1 MRLKD
6 KVAIVTGG
14 AVGIGRTLATGLAK
28 EGAHVVVADIT
39 DETAA
44 VVKAVTDLGRKCLPV
59 KVDISK
65 RAEVQKMV
73 DRAMAE
79 FGKIDIL
86 VNNAA
91 IYPFAPFLDCT
102 DEMWNQVIAVGLNGT
117 FICSQ
122 IAAREMVK
130 KKYGKII
137 NISSTQGLLGIPLTS
152 PYTAVKGAVV
162 ALTREMATELS
173 PMGINVNC
181 IAPGLTRTEH
191 AMSAM
196 PKELADYLGAV
207 SPIRRLGQP
216 DDYVGIVV
224 YLSSD
229 ESSYATGATFS
240 VDGGLGSTMLVP
252 AG

>member
-6 KVAIVTGG
+6 KVAIITGG
-14 AVGIGRTLATGLAK
+14 AMGIGRTLALGLAK
-28 EGAHVVVADIT
+28 EGANIVVADIT
-39 DETAA
+39 DKTDD
-44 VVKAVTDLGRKCLPV
+44 VVRDVAGVGRKCLPV

-65 RAEVQKMV
+65 RAEVQNLV
-73 DRAMAE
+73 DKAMAE

-91 IYPFAPFLDCT
+91 IYPFAPFLETT
-102 DEMWNQVIAVGLNGT
+102 DEMWDTVIAVGLTGT
-117 FICSQ
+117 FLCGQ
-122 IAAREMVK
+122 LVAREMVK
-130 KKYGKII
+130 KNYGKII

-173 PMGINVNC
+173 PLGINVNC
-181 IAPGLTRTEH
+181 IAPGLTKTEH
-191 AMSAM
+191 ALGVM
-196 PKELADYLGAV
+196 PPELMHYLGSV

-216 DDYVGIVV
+216 EDYIGIVTF
-224 YLSSD
+224 LASD
-229 ESSYATGATFS
+229 ESSYATGANFC